1 MPKLVYLDHSLV
13 TNDPALP
20 SFQRLFQ
27 DSRYQ
32 LCLSIWNLLEI
43 GSASDLAQRKVRVA
57 FLSSLKPLWLLD
69 HVYVRKQEVK
79 RYLWPRRFDTAA
91 PEMLYVAPHLS
102 QAEACAR
109 RPFEHI
115 FPVLTFAATLVRA
128 KAGREWL
135 RAPEPAQRG
144 AS

>member
-1 MPKLVYLDHSLV
+1 MPKLGYLDHSLV
-13 TNDPALP
+13 TNDPAWP
-20 SFQRLFQ
+20 SLQRLFQ

-57 FLSSLKPLWLLD
+57 FLSSLKLVWLLD

-79 RYLWPRRFDTAA
+79 RYLWPRLFDTAA
-91 PEMLYVAPHLS
+91 PEMLYVAPHLPKP
-102 QAEACAR
+102 R
-109 RPFEHI
+109 RAHVVRFEHI
-115 FPVLTFAATLVRA
+115 LPVLTFAATVVRA

-135 RAPEPAQRG
+135 RALEPAQRG